1 MDADEEV
8 HMSNTSKLVRR
19 QETETAT
26 TPAVSPVDMGMLR
39 PWQIG
44 LLVKPMQV
52 KLIVDLI
59 NMLTIGRTDTG
70 SDAVPDIDLTP
81 FFAQELGVS
90 RHHLFLR
97 LENDSVTVVDNKSSN
112 GTTLN
117 GQRLKPGQSYPLR
130 HGDELVLG
138 ALNLQVELL
147 INPLD

>member
-1 MDADEEV
+1 MA
-8 HMSNTSKLVRR
+8 NTSKLVRR
-19 QETETAT
+19 EETETTTAPAT
-26 TPAVSPVDMGMLR
+26 SRVDMGMLR
-39 PWQIG
+39 PWRIG
-44 LLVKPMQV
+44 LVVKPMEV
-52 KLIVDLI
+52 KLIVDLV
-59 NMLTIGRTDTG
+59 NTLTIGRTDSG
-70 SDAVPDIDLTP
+70 SDVAPDIDLTP

-90 RHHLFLR
+90 RQHLFLK
-97 LENDSVTVVDNKSSN
+97 LENDSVSVVDNKSSN